1 MFLEGDNLKPGDV
14 LLVKGI
20 GKKSDAI
27 LYAQK
32 AFYLK
37 AKSSH
42 VALSLGGGLFI
53 HATSDGGVHL
63 TSIDKELE
71 TCEGNW
77 RVIRKKGLEEVQ
89 VEALNTSGL
98 YFARQKYNMFVFFEG
113 NEYSSFCS
121 ELVAKAYKKAG
132 VKIMSGKPSSKVLPC
147 HFDKEADVLVDW
159 EDVSHEYEHGLADIA
174 ENNLAFKYLFELL
187 KQCIERRTIVSKFRK
202 QLFDFSIMDAKA
214 RGDYETINR
223 VESLKKELDEKRSL
237 KFWDEKDTLPF
248 LFKRK

>member
-1 MFLEGDNLKPGDV
+1 
-14 LLVKGI
+14 
-20 GKKSDAI
+20 
-27 LYAQK
+27 
-32 AFYLK
+32 
-37 AKSSH
+37 
-42 VALSLGGGLFI
+42 
-53 HATSDGGVHL
+53 
-63 TSIDKELE
+63 
-71 TCEGNW
+71 
-77 RVIRKKGLEEVQ
+77 
-89 VEALNTSGL
+89 
-98 YFARQKYNMFVFFEG
+98 
-113 NEYSSFCS
+113 
-121 ELVAKAYKKAG
+121 
-132 VKIMSGKPSSKVLPC
+132 MSGKPSSKVLPC